1 MSSTPRTRARTRAAA
16 TADAPASDVEVEV
29 SLDARRRSS
38 KKSSHSSRRQTP
50 LGGTLN
56 PTGYNLVD
64 RSPTPS
70 TKEILAAIPS
80 RCFVR
85 STPLSMFYAV
95 LSVAMTLGLG
105 LAARALIP
113 TCPIDALRPALWF
126 AYACAQGTVAT
137 GMWVVAHECGHGAF
151 SDSKVLQDAVG
162 YVLHSLLLVPYF
174 SWQRSHAVHHS
185 RTNHLTE
192 GETHCP
198 PVKGKTLGGHLV
210 DAHRFLLGELGVG
223 VYQLVT
229 HLLLGWPLYLLAG
242 ATGGPSRGVTNHFV
256 PWSDA
261 LFPGFRWKYKV
272 LVSDVGVAAT
282 LYLLKL
288 WADATSWREVGLL
301 YFGPYLG
308 VNFWLVLYTWL
319 QHTDVDVPHLD
330 ASEWT
335 WERGAFLTID
345 RPYGPVL
352 DFLHHRIGS
361 THAAHHLCSRIPHY
375 RAEEATRAIAA
386 AFPDHYLRDPTPVGT
401 ALWRVATKC
410 AEVSEAKGR
419 GADGNERRLW
429 MFVDPERKT
438 A

>member
-1 MSSTPRTRARTRAAA
+1 M
-16 TADAPASDVEVEV
+16 
-29 SLDARRRSS
+29 
-38 KKSSHSSRRQTP
+38 
-50 LGGTLN
+50 
-56 PTGYNLVD
+56 
-64 RSPTPS
+64 
-70 TKEILAAIPS
+70 
-80 RCFVR
+80 
-85 STPLSMFYAV
+85 
-95 LSVAMTLGLG
+95 
-105 LAARALIP
+105 
-113 TCPIDALRPALWF
+113 
-126 AYACAQGTVAT
+126 
-137 GMWVVAHECGHGAF
+137 
-151 SDSKVLQDAVG
+151 
-162 YVLHSLLLVPYF
+162 
-174 SWQRSHAVHHS
+174 
-185 RTNHLTE
+185 
-192 GETHCP
+192 
-198 PVKGKTLGGHLV
+198 
-210 DAHRFLLGELGVG
+210 
-223 VYQLVT
+223 
-229 HLLLGWPLYLLAG
+229 
-242 ATGGPSRGVTNHFV
+242 
-256 PWSDA
+256 
-261 LFPGFRWKYKV
+261 

-301 YFGPYLG
+301 YFGPPRRELLARA
-308 VNFWLVLYTWL
+308 VHLAAAHRV
-319 QHTDVDVPHLD
+319 HVPHLD

>member
-198 PVKGKTLGGHLV
+198 P
-210 DAHRFLLGELGVG
+210 
-223 VYQLVT
+223 
-229 HLLLGWPLYLLAG
+229 
-242 ATGGPSRGVTNHFV
+242 
-256 PWSDA
+256 
-261 LFPGFRWKYKV
+261 
-272 LVSDVGVAAT
+272 
-282 LYLLKL
+282 
-288 WADATSWREVGLL
+288 
-301 YFGPYLG
+301 
-308 VNFWLVLYTWL
+308 
-319 QHTDVDVPHLD
+319 
-330 ASEWT
+330 
-335 WERGAFLTID
+335 
-345 RPYGPVL
+345 
-352 DFLHHRIGS
+352 
-361 THAAHHLCSRIPHY
+361 
-375 RAEEATRAIAA
+375 
-386 AFPDHYLRDPTPVGT
+386 
-401 ALWRVATKC
+401 
-410 AEVSEAKGR
+410 
-419 GADGNERRLW
+419 
-429 MFVDPERKT
+429 
-438 A
+438 